1 MRTAIALALVAG
13 LASAA
18 SASVTY
24 TDAQNDLFDNG
35 FGHIDITDVVVS
47 HDATNI
53 TFQINVRDSLSAT
66 NWGKYMIAIDTGA
79 AGGSS
84 TNGWSRPINWAAGN
98 GMDWWIGTWADGGSG
113 GELRP
118 TGNEV
123 PAGAMFATYLS
134 NFPGSVTSSGNTQTI
149 VVSRATLGLSGND
162 TFRFD
167 VMSSGGGGGDPG
179 VDHLSVAG
187 QATPGWGTASTSG
200 NFLSYTIPSP
210 GALALAGIGGLV
222 AARRRRA

>member
-1 MRTAIALALVAG
+1 
-13 LASAA
+13 
-18 SASVTY
+18 
-24 TDAQNDLFDNG
+24 
-35 FGHIDITDVVVS
+35 
-47 HDATNI
+47 
-53 TFQINVRDSLSAT
+53 
-66 NWGKYMIAIDTGA
+66 
-79 AGGSS
+79 
-84 TNGWSRPINWAAGN
+84 
-98 GMDWWIGTWADGGSG
+98 
-113 GELRP
+113 
-118 TGNEV
+118 
-123 PAGAMFATYLS
+123 MFATYLS